1 MVTTNLYKS
10 KSKNKISNIFYPIYK
25 NYIHKHNFFIFRPE
39 VQATLVR
46 SCWSELFTLGL
57 AQCSQVM
64 SVKTIF
70 TAIISHLQSSV
81 QQGK

>member
-1 MVTTNLYKS
+1 M
-10 KSKNKISNIFYPIYK
+10 
-25 NYIHKHNFFIFRPE
+25 HKFLDFIFKNICFIYRPE

-81 QQGK
+81 QQGKKSVTFLV